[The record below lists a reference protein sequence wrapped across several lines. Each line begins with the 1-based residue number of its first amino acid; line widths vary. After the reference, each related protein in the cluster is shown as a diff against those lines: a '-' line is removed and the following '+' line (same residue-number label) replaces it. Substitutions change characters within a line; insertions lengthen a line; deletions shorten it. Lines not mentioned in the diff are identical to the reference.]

1 VRAELRGLDSD
12 DALEG
17 LESFRPGD
25 ADVFAL
31 AVGASI
37 GSSEGPGADLFYFH
51 VCSPRWIEE
60 NPPPKGFE
68 FMHSYLVLSR
78 WDYATLLR
86 ALTDLCLHT
95 EGEDWEQIAM
105 KLSRY
110 GAWEFEDYR
119 EET

>member
-1 VRAELRGLDSD
+1 
-12 DALEG
+12 
-17 LESFRPGD
+17 
-25 ADVFAL
+25 
-31 AVGASI
+31 
-37 GSSEGPGADLFYFH
+37 
-51 VCSPRWIEE
+51 
-60 NPPPKGFE
+60 
-68 FMHSYLVLSR
+68 MHSYLVLSR
-78 WDYATLLR
+78 WNYATLLR